1 MSKGKVI
8 FLNGVS
14 SSGKTTIARALQ
26 TRLPEPYCWLSV
38 DSFIDT
44 IGKRFMED
52 AEFIKAGGYKWIFKA
67 MDAFQ
72 KSIKVF
78 SDAGLNVI
86 ADHVLQD
93 QPMWKENGGLDDCL
107 EILRDNDVLFVHV
120 TCPVEELRRRETER
134 GDRQIGQG
142 EAQLAMLNPKDKIY
156 DLTIDTYSNSIEE
169 CVDAIIALLEQPEKF
184 TAFRTLLARR
194 T

>member
-1 MSKGKVI
+1 MSKGKIV

-14 SSGKTTIARALQ
+14 SSGKTTLAKTLQ
-26 TRLPEPYCWLSV
+26 ARLPEPYCWLSV

-44 IGKRFMED
+44 IGKKFLED
-52 AEFIKAGGYKWIFKA
+52 VEFITAGGYKWIFKA
-67 MDAFQ
+67 MDAFH

-78 SDAGLNVI
+78 SDMGLNVI
-86 ADHVLQD
+86 ADHVFQD
-93 QPMWKENGGLDDCL
+93 QPLWKEHGGLDDCL

-120 TCPVEELRRRETER
+120 TCPVDELRRREKER

-142 EAQLAMLNPKDKIY
+142 EAQFAMLNPKDEIY
-156 DLTIDTYSNSIEE
+156 DLTVDTYMSSKEE
-169 CVDAIIALLEQPEKF
+169 CADEIIKLLEQPEKF
-184 TAFRTLLARR
+184 TAFKTLLAQR